1 MQKILLAIDGI
12 TPDKKALCYA
22 VELCK
27 RIKAELRVLEVISPL
42 NYLKY
47 IKNWRGRVNQARRYV
62 EESMAAVTFAE
73 AGDHEMARALQ
84 EEAQK
89 KIRQLLPDSERDAV
103 HCRLSMKS
111 GNPDKEI
118 VRYVND
124 HRDIVLTI
132 YGTTDEE
139 TGASGNEGKTR
150 SVPRRI
156 RQELLTP
163 LVVVKGLRSQPR

>member
-1 MQKILLAIDGI
+1 MQRILLAIDGI
-12 TPDKKALCYA
+12 TPDKKALYYA

-27 RIKAELRVLEVISPL
+27 RIKAELSVLEVISPR
-42 NYLKY
+42 NYPRY
-47 IKNWRGRVNQARRYV
+47 IKNLGERVNQARRYV
-62 EESMAAVTFAE
+62 EDSMVAVTFAE
-73 AGDHEMARALQ
+73 AGDHEVARALQ

-89 KIRQLLPDSERDAV
+89 KISQLLPESERDAV

-111 GNPDKEI
+111 GSPDKEI

-132 YGTTDEE
+132 YDTPEGQSDETVRE
-139 TGASGNEGKTR
+139 RKTG

-156 RQELLTP
+156 REQLLTP
-163 LVVVKGLRSQPR
+163 LIVVKGLRN

>member
-1 MQKILLAIDGI
+1 MQRILLAIDGI
-12 TPDKKALCYA
+12 TPDKKALYYA

-27 RIKAELRVLEVISPL
+27 RIKAELSVLEVISPR
-42 NYLKY
+42 NYPRY
-47 IKNWRGRVNQARRYV
+47 IKNLGERVNQARRYV
-62 EESMAAVTFAE
+62 EDSMVAVTFAE
-73 AGDHEMARALQ
+73 AGDHEVAKALQ

-89 KIRQLLPDSERDAV
+89 NISQLLPESERDAV

-111 GNPDKEI
+111 GSPDKEI

-132 YGTTDEE
+132 YDTPEGQSDETVRE
-139 TGASGNEGKTR
+139 RKTG

-156 RQELLTP
+156 REQLLTP
-163 LVVVKGLRSQPR
+163 LIVVKGLRN

>member
-12 TPDKKALCYA
+12 TPDKKALYYA

-27 RIKAELRVLEVISPL
+27 RIKAELSVLEVISPR
-42 NYLKY
+42 NYFKY
-47 IKNWRGRVNQARRYV
+47 IKNWGERVNQAKRYV
-62 EESMAAVTFAE
+62 EDSMTAVTFAE
-73 AGDHEMARALQ
+73 AGDHEMAKALQ

-89 KIRQLLPDSERDAV
+89 NFSRLLPESERDAV

-132 YGTTDEE
+132 YDTPEEE
-139 TGASGNEGKTR
+139 TSETVSERKTR

-163 LVVVKGLRSQPR
+163 IVVVKGLRS